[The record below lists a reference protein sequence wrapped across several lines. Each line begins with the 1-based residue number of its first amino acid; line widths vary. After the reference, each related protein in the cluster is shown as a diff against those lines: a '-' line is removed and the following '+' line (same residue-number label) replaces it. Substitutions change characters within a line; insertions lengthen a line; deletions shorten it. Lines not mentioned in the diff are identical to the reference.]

1 MRFVARA
8 IGVLLCWYVLLGIVS
23 LFLSAGRPLLVF
35 APVRA
40 MQVAQAA
47 GGTFEGGSAS
57 FTYTRSSNSNFI
69 YKLYGSG
76 ALLVLDGKTVESC
89 RSLVVRQF
97 GFLNSA
103 SPPQPV
109 LSPVTPFD

>member
-1 MRFVARA
+1 MKFAARA

-23 LFLSAGRPLLVF
+23 LLLPSGRPLLVF
-35 APVRA
+35 APGRA

-57 FTYTRSSNSNFI
+57 FTYTRASKSNFI
-69 YKLYGSG
+69 YKLYRSG
-76 ALLVLDGKTVESC
+76 ALLVLDGEAVESC

-97 GFLNSA
+97 GSLAPSSLSMSA
-103 SPPQPV
+103 
-109 LSPVTPFD
+109 LSRK